1 MDFDR
6 YLRLTLFIDQK
17 INYIMRELLEKLR
30 RDSWMMGIMLGISV
44 PALTFGVLY
53 GLVYLVLTAFGKPL
67 DILNLDLIKKFIL
80 LSIVPSVFVIRYYL
94 LKLKFD
100 LTGRGILLVTFLIGI
115 VFAVLEFAL

>member
-1 MDFDR
+1 M
-6 YLRLTLFIDQK
+6 
-17 INYIMRELLEKLR
+17 EKLR
-30 RDSWMMGIMLGISV
+30 RDSWVMGILLGIFV

-67 DILNLDLIKKFIL
+67 DILSLDLIKKFIL

-100 LTGRGILLVTFLIGI
+100 LTGRGILLVTFLIAIG
-115 VFAVLEFAL
+115 FAVLEFAF

>member
-1 MDFDR
+1 M
-6 YLRLTLFIDQK
+6 
-17 INYIMRELLEKLR
+17 EKLR

-53 GLVYLVLTAFGKPL
+53 GLVYLVLTSFGKPL

>member
-1 MDFDR
+1 M
-6 YLRLTLFIDQK
+6 
-17 INYIMRELLEKLR
+17 EKLR
-30 RDSWMMGIMLGISV
+30 RDSWVMGILLGIFV

-100 LTGRGILLVTFLIGI
+100 LTGRGILLVTFLIAIG
-115 VFAVLEFAL
+115 FAVLEFAF

>member
-1 MDFDR
+1 M
-6 YLRLTLFIDQK
+6 
-17 INYIMRELLEKLR
+17 EKLR
-30 RDSWMMGIMLGISV
+30 RDSWMMGILLGILV

-53 GLVYLVLTAFGKPL
+53 GLVYVVLTAFGKPL

-100 LTGRGILLVTFLIGI
+100 LTGRGILLMTFLIAIG
-115 VFAVLEFAL
+115 FAVLEFAF

>member
-1 MDFDR
+1 
-6 YLRLTLFIDQK
+6 
-17 INYIMRELLEKLR
+17 MRELLEKLR

-67 DILNLDLIKKFIL
+67 DILNLDLVKKFIL

>member
-1 MDFDR
+1 M
-6 YLRLTLFIDQK
+6 
-17 INYIMRELLEKLR
+17 EKLR
-30 RDSWMMGIMLGISV
+30 RDSWMMGILLGILV

-53 GLVYLVLTAFGKPL
+53 GLVYVVLSAFGKPL

-100 LTGRGILLVTFLIGI
+100 LTGRGILLMTFLIAIG
-115 VFAVLEFAL
+115 FAVLEFAF

>member
-1 MDFDR
+1 M
-6 YLRLTLFIDQK
+6 
-17 INYIMRELLEKLR
+17 EKLR
-30 RDSWMMGIMLGISV
+30 RDSWMMGILLGILV

-53 GLVYLVLTAFGKPL
+53 GLVYVVLTAFGKPL

-100 LTGRGILLVTFLIGI
+100 LTGRGILLVTFLIAIG
-115 VFAVLEFAL
+115 FAVLEFAF

>member
-1 MDFDR
+1 
-6 YLRLTLFIDQK
+6 
-17 INYIMRELLEKLR
+17 MRDILEKLR
-30 RDSWMMGIMLGISV
+30 RDSWMMGILLGILV

-53 GLVYLVLTAFGKPL
+53 GLVYVVLTAFGKPL

-100 LTGRGILLVTFLIGI
+100 LTGRGILLMTFLIAIG
-115 VFAVLEFAL
+115 FAVLEFAF

>member
-1 MDFDR
+1 
-6 YLRLTLFIDQK
+6 
-17 INYIMRELLEKLR
+17 MRDILEKLR
-30 RDSWMMGIMLGISV
+30 RDSWGMGILLGIFV

-100 LTGRGILLVTFLIGI
+100 LTGRGILLVTFLIAIG
-115 VFAVLEFAL
+115 FAVLEFAF

>member
-1 MDFDR
+1 
-6 YLRLTLFIDQK
+6 
-17 INYIMRELLEKLR
+17 MRDILEKLR
-30 RDSWMMGIMLGISV
+30 RDSWVMGILLGIFV

-100 LTGRGILLVTFLIGI
+100 LTGRGILLVTFLIAIG
-115 VFAVLEFAL
+115 FAVLEFAF